1 MSKQE
6 LLEKTS
12 FYLEKLADEKLEEV
26 FHFVEFLYFHYQKS
40 GDKNKAIDFFDFY
53 GKGKGLWKKDAQ
65 EYVNDLRE
73 DRQVV

>member
-12 FYLEKLADEKLEEV
+12 FYLEKLTDDKLEEIL
-26 FHFVEFLYFHYQKS
+26 HYVEFLYFR
-40 GDKNKAIDFFDFY
+40 NKKVKDENMEFFEFY
-53 GKGKGLWKKDAQ
+53 GKGKGKGLWKVDAQ

-73 DRQVV
+73 DRILI